1 MYTGLMPCSFAGAC
15 HSSLTGGQASETSSS
30 AAESTWQG
38 QVDIHVAQRVSRSR
52 FVEQLEQEPDL
63 DASEAS
69 QQEAQAAADA
79 LAEAARRADVDVCRT
94 SVQAEM
100 IMYNRPDGERELGS
114 CQHKGTA

>member
-1 MYTGLMPCSFAGAC
+1 MLIVGAS

-38 QVDIHVAQRVSRSR
+38 QVDVHVAQRVSRSR

-69 QQEAQAAADA
+69 TQEAQAAADA
-79 LAEAARRADVDVCRT
+79 LAEAARHADVHVWRT
-94 SVQAEM
+94 S
-100 IMYNRPDGERELGS
+100 G
-114 CQHKGTA
+114 